1 MPVEL
6 QAEPETRIFRRHP
19 RLLNH
24 VRRERSQLPLAARIR
39 SAVAW
44 VGPDGCDP

>member
-1 MPVEL
+1 
-6 QAEPETRIFRRHP
+6 
-19 RLLNH
+19 
-24 VRRERSQLPLAARIR
+24 LPLAARIR